1 MTIDFKVEK
10 KSVSTHHFLLQ
21 IGICTVFAALLE
33 LPKHQEETDYYVA
46 RRDRVRRYSISPH
59 LHLSCSLDCLKKRRC
74 RDSEKEKEGDQKG
87 LGPAADAPRKFSARE
102 YLRRLCPEGREIAEQ
117 MDKAERSA
125 FEF

>member
-1 MTIDFKVEK
+1 MIPIILPIEAGAGM
-10 KSVSTHHFLLQ
+10 

-33 LPKHQEETDYYVA
+33 LPKHQEETDYYVS
-46 RRDRVRRYSISPH
+46 RRDRVRRQ
-59 LHLSCSLDCLKKRRC
+59 
-74 RDSEKEKEGDQKG
+74 SEKEKAEVQQG